1 MDPLF
6 LAAIIAGYFI
16 LLIGI
21 SRFNRGHSDNNSFFL
36 AGRSSAWYV
45 VAFGMIGSSIS
56 GVTFISVPGMVG
68 KGGFHYLQMV
78 VGYLAGY
85 WVVSQ
90 FLLPLY
96 YRRNLTSIYTYLGDR
111 FGRGSHLTGSVLFLI
126 SRSLGSSLRLYL
138 VAMVLDAWVLAPLGV
153 PFWLTTIATIGLIWL
168 YTFQS
173 GIKTIIWT
181 DTLQTA
187 FLLLAVL
194 MSIGMVGD
202 KLSIPWHEIPQQ
214 VNLSPFSD
222 LWETDWRHPEY
233 FLKMFVSGAFITIV
247 MTGLDQD
254 MMQKNLSCRSLP
266 EAQKNMQWFSL
277 VLVGVNLL
285 FLMLGALLYMYCA
298 QEQIALPAKS
308 DQLFPQLALNTF
320 GPVVAV
326 VFTVGLIAAAYSS
339 ADSALT
345 ALTTSFCVDVLGFNE
360 HKGSKQTRMWVHLGM
375 SGLLAI
381 QILVFRAYHHDA
393 LLKQLFSI
401 AGYTYGPLLGLY
413 AFGMFTKRMPRD
425 SWVPAVALLSPLLC
439 FVIDQNAKSW
449 LNGYVFG
456 FELLVLNGA
465 LTFGLLHLISLS
477 FPESNSNLQNAD
489 LIPPKQI

>member
-1 MDPLF
+1 MNPLF
-6 LAAIIAGYFI
+6 LASIIIGYFL

-21 SRFNRGHSDNNSFFL
+21 SRFNQGHSDNNSFFL
-36 AGRSSAWYV
+36 AGRNSAWYV

-78 VGYLAGY
+78 MGYLAGY
-85 WVVSQ
+85 WVVSR

-96 YRRNLTSIYTYLGDR
+96 YRQKLTSIYAYLGER
-111 FGRGSHLTGSVLFLI
+111 FGRRSHFTGSALFLI

-138 VAMVLDAWVLAPLGV
+138 VAMVLDKWILAPLGV
-153 PFWLTTIATIGLIWL
+153 PFWLTTMATIGLIWL

-187 FLLLAVL
+187 FLLLAVV
-194 MSIGMVGD
+194 MGIGMVGD
-202 KLSIPWHEIPQQ
+202 ALSIPWHDIPDQ
-214 VNLSPFSD
+214 VYNSPFSD
-222 LWETDWRHPEY
+222 VWETNWRQPDY

-298 QEQIALPAKS
+298 QQQVELPAKS
-308 DQLFPQLALNTF
+308 DELFPQLAMNTF
-320 GPVVAV
+320 GPTIAL
-326 VFTVGLIAAAYSS
+326 VFTIGLIAAAYSS

-345 ALTTSFCVDVLGFNE
+345 ALTTSFCVDLLGFQE
-360 HKGSKQTRMWVHLGM
+360 EKGSKQTRMWVHLGM
-375 SGLLAI
+375 SVLLAI
-381 QILVFRAYHHDA
+381 QILIFRQYHNDA
-393 LLKQLFSI
+393 LLNQLFRI
-401 AGYTYGPLLGLY
+401 ASYTYGPLLGLY
-413 AFGMFTKRMPRD
+413 TFGMFTQRMPRD
-425 SWVPAVALLSPLLC
+425 SWVPAIALLSPVLC
-439 FVIDQNAKSW
+439 YLIDQYSKKW
-449 LNGYVFG
+449 LNGYIFG
-456 FELLVLNGA
+456 FELLILNGTIA
-465 LTFGLLHLISLS
+465 FGLLQLISLS
-477 FPESNSNLQNAD
+477 N
-489 LIPPKQI
+489 PKTKTI

>member
-6 LAAIIAGYFI
+6 LAAIIAGYFF

-21 SRFNRGHSDNNSFFL
+21 SHFHRGHSDNSSFFL

-68 KGGFHYLQMV
+68 KSGFHYLQMV
-78 VGYLAGY
+78 MGYLAGY

-90 FLLPLY
+90 LLLPLY
-96 YRRNLTSIYTYLGDR
+96 YRRNLTSIYTYLGER
-111 FGRGSHLTGSVLFLI
+111 FGNNSHRTGSVLFLI

-138 VAMVLDAWVLAPLGV
+138 VAMVLDAWILAPLGV
-153 PFWLTTIATIGLIWL
+153 PFWLTTIATICLIWL

-187 FLLLAVL
+187 FLLLAVV
-194 MSIGMVGD
+194 MSIGILGD
-202 KLSIPWHEIPQQ
+202 SLNISWHDIPGRIGM
-214 VNLSPFSD
+214 SPFSEI
-222 LWETDWRHPEY
+222 WETDWRHPDY

-266 EAQKNMQWFSL
+266 EAQKNMRWFSL

-298 QEQIALPAKS
+298 QEHMSIPEKS

-320 GPVVAV
+320 GPAVAI
-326 VFTVGLIAAAYSS
+326 VFTIGLIAAAYSS

-345 ALTTSFCVDVLGFNE
+345 ALTTSFCVDILGF
-360 HKGSKQTRMWVHLGM
+360 HDQKGSKKT
-375 SGLLAI
+375 
-381 QILVFRAYHHDA
+381 
-393 LLKQLFSI
+393 
-401 AGYTYGPLLGLY
+401 
-413 AFGMFTKRMPRD
+413 
-425 SWVPAVALLSPLLC
+425 
-439 FVIDQNAKSW
+439 
-449 LNGYVFG
+449 
-456 FELLVLNGA
+456 
-465 LTFGLLHLISLS
+465 
-477 FPESNSNLQNAD
+477 
-489 LIPPKQI
+489 

>member
-6 LAAIIAGYFI
+6 LVAIISGYFL

-21 SRFNRGHSDNNSFFL
+21 SRYHRRHSDNSSFFL

-85 WVVSQ
+85 WVVSR

-96 YRRNLTSIYTYLGDR
+96 YSRNLTSIYSYLGDR
-111 FGRGSHLTGSVLFLI
+111 FGRRSHLTGSILFLI

-138 VAMVLDAWVLAPLGV
+138 VAMVLDSWILAPLGV
-153 PFWLTTIATIGLIWL
+153 PFWLTTAVTIGLIWL

-194 MSIGMVGD
+194 MSIGMVGEA
-202 KLSIPWHEIPQQ
+202 LRIPWHNIPEK
-214 VNLSPFSD
+214 VFNSPFSD
-222 LWETDWRHPEY
+222 VWETDWRHPEY
-233 FLKMFVSGAFITIV
+233 LLKMFVSGAFITIV

-266 EAQKNMQWFSL
+266 EAQKNMQWFSV

-285 FLMLGALLYMYCA
+285 FLVLGALLYMYCE
-298 QEQIALPAKS
+298 QQQIALPEKS
-308 DQLFPQLALNTF
+308 DQLFPQLVMNSF
-320 GPVVAV
+320 GPAVAL
-326 VFTVGLIAAAYSS
+326 VFTIGLIAAAYSS

-345 ALTTSFCVDVLGFNE
+345 ALTTSFCVDVLGFQDQ
-360 HKGSKQTRMWVHLGM
+360 KGSKKTRIWVHLAM
-375 SGLLAI
+375 SALLAI
-381 QILVFRAYHHDA
+381 QILVFRSFHHDA
-393 LLKQLFSI
+393 LLKQLFQI

-413 AFGMFTKRMPRD
+413 AFGIFTRRMPRD
-425 SWVPAVALLSPLLC
+425 FWVPFIACLSPLLC
-439 FVIDQNAKSW
+439 FIIDQNSKVW

-465 LTFGLLHLISLS
+465 LTFGLLQLISLT
-477 FPESNSNLQNAD
+477 FHK
-489 LIPPKQI
+489 KQAYDP

>member
-6 LAAIIAGYFI
+6 LAAIIAGYFF

-21 SRFNRGHSDNNSFFL
+21 SHFHRGHSDNSSFFL

-68 KGGFHYLQMV
+68 KSGFHYLQMV
-78 VGYLAGY
+78 MGYLAGY

-90 FLLPLY
+90 LLLPLY
-96 YRRNLTSIYTYLGDR
+96 YRRNLTSIYTYLGER
-111 FGRGSHLTGSVLFLI
+111 FGVNSHRTGSVLFLI

-138 VAMVLDAWVLAPLGV
+138 VAMVLDAWILAPLGV
-153 PFWLTTIATIGLIWL
+153 PFWLTTIATICLIWL

-173 GIKTIIWT
+173 GIRTIIWT

-187 FLLLAVL
+187 FLLLAVV
-194 MSIGMVGD
+194 MSIALIGDSLNISWHDIPGRIGM
-202 KLSIPWHEIPQQ
+202 
-214 VNLSPFSD
+214 SPFSEI
-222 LWETDWRHPEY
+222 WETDWRHPDY

-266 EAQKNMQWFSL
+266 EAQKNMRWFSL

-298 QEQIALPAKS
+298 QEQMSIPAKS

-320 GPVVAV
+320 GPAVAI
-326 VFTVGLIAAAYSS
+326 VFTIGLIAAAYSS

-345 ALTTSFCVDVLGFNE
+345 ALTTSFCVDILGF
-360 HKGSKQTRMWVHLGM
+360 HDQKGSKQTRMWVHLGM

-401 AGYTYGPLLGLY
+401 AGYTYGPLLGLF
-413 AFGMFTKRMPRD
+413 AFGMFTRRMPRD
-425 SWVPAVALLSPLLC
+425 SWVPVITLISPILC
-439 FVIDQNAKSW
+439 YIIDRNSTSW
-449 LNGYVFG
+449 LNGYAFG
-456 FELLVLNGA
+456 FELLVLNGG

-477 FPESNSNLQNAD
+477 FPK
-489 LIPPKQI
+489 KQPS

>member
-1 MDPLF
+1 MNPLF
-6 LAAIIAGYFI
+6 LAAVITGYFL

-21 SRFNRGHSDNNSFFL
+21 SRFNRRHSDNSSFFL

-78 VGYLAGY
+78 IGYLAGY
-85 WVVSQ
+85 WMVSRY
-90 FLLPLY
+90 LLPLY
-96 YRRNLTSIYTYLGDR
+96 YRQNLTSIYSYLGDR
-111 FGRGSHLTGSVLFLI
+111 FGRASHLTGSVLFLI

-138 VAMVLDAWVLAPLGV
+138 VAMVLDVWTLAPLGV

-173 GIKTIIWT
+173 GIKTVIWT

-187 FLLLAVL
+187 FLLMAVV
-194 MSIGMVGD
+194 MSIGMVGAA
-202 KLSIPWHEIPQQ
+202 LNIPWPDIPFR
-214 VNLSPFSD
+214 VHNSPFSD
-222 LWETDWRHPEY
+222 ILETDWRHPEY

-277 VLVGVNLL
+277 VLVGVNIL
-285 FLMLGALLYMYCA
+285 FLMLGALLYMYCD
-298 QEQIALPAKS
+298 QQQIALPEKS
-308 DQLFPQLALNTF
+308 DQLFPQLAMNTF
-320 GPVVAV
+320 GPAVAI
-326 VFTVGLIAAAYSS
+326 VFTIGLIAAAYSS

-345 ALTTSFCVDVLGFNE
+345 ALTTSFCVDILGFNE
-360 HKGSKQTRMWVHLGM
+360 QKGSKRTRMWVHLGM
-375 SGLLAI
+375 SALLAL

-393 LLKQLFSI
+393 LLKQLFQI

-413 AFGMFTKRMPRD
+413 AFGIFTRRMTRD
-425 SWVPAVALLSPLLC
+425 GWVPVIAILSPLLC
-439 FVIDQNAKSW
+439 FVIDKSSKSL

-456 FELLVLNGA
+456 FELLILNGA
-465 LTFGLLHLISLS
+465 LTFGLLQLISLTS
-477 FPESNSNLQNAD
+477 HK
-489 LIPPKQI
+489 KQPI

>member
-1 MDPLF
+1 
-6 LAAIIAGYFI
+6 
-16 LLIGI
+16 
-21 SRFNRGHSDNNSFFL
+21 
-36 AGRSSAWYV
+36 
-45 VAFGMIGSSIS
+45 
-56 GVTFISVPGMVG
+56 
-68 KGGFHYLQMV
+68 
-78 VGYLAGY
+78 
-85 WVVSQ
+85 
-90 FLLPLY
+90 
-96 YRRNLTSIYTYLGDR
+96 
-111 FGRGSHLTGSVLFLI
+111 
-126 SRSLGSSLRLYL
+126 
-138 VAMVLDAWVLAPLGV
+138 
-153 PFWLTTIATIGLIWL
+153 L

-202 KLSIPWHEIPQQ
+202 ELSIPWHEIPRQ
-214 VNLSPFSD
+214 VNLSPFSNI
-222 LWETDWRHPEY
+222 WETDWRHPEY

-285 FLMLGALLYMYCA
+285 FLMLGALLYMYCG
-298 QEQIALPAKS
+298 QEQIALPEKS

-320 GPVVAV
+320 GPSVAI
-326 VFTVGLIAAAYSS
+326 VFTIGLIAAAYSS

-360 HKGSKQTRMWVHLGM
+360 LKGSKQTRMWVHLGM

-413 AFGMFTKRMPRD
+413 AFGMLTRRMPRD
-425 SWVPAVALLSPLLC
+425 SWVPVIALLSPLMC
-439 FVIDQNAKSW
+439 FVIDQNSKSW

-477 FPESNSNLQNAD
+477 FPKSNSNLQNAD
-489 LIPPKQI
+489 LIHPKQI